1 MKILKFKQNNCTPC
15 RIVDQ
20 FIKNDLN
27 VDADETLI
35 LFSEDNQADEL
46 AVKYGVMQTP
56 TIVLIDDNEEIIDIV
71 RGVDQEKIR
80 NIFEKRGLI

>member
-27 VDADETLI
+27 TDADETLI
-35 LFSEDNQADEL
+35 LFSGDNRADDL

-56 TIVLIDDNEEIIDIV
+56 TIVLVNDNEEIIDIV

-80 NIFEKRGLI
+80 SIFEKRGLI

>member
-15 RIVDQ
+15 KIVDQ

-27 VDADETLI
+27 TDADETLI
-35 LFSEDNQADEL
+35 LFSGDNRADDL

-56 TIVLIDDNEEIIDIV
+56 TIVLVDDNEEIIDIV

-80 NIFEKRGLI
+80 SIFEKRGLI

>member
-27 VDADETLI
+27 TDADETLI
-35 LFSEDNQADEL
+35 LFSGDNRADDL

-56 TIVLIDDNEEIIDIV
+56 TIVLVNDNEEIIDIV

-80 NIFEKRGLI
+80 SIFEK